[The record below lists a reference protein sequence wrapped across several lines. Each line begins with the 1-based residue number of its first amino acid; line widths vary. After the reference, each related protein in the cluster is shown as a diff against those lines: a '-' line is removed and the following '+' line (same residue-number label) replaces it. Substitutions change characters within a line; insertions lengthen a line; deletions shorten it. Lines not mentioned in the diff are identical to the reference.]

1 MDQAKKIKIILV
13 SVFSLLLLG
22 VVYLFIRNG
31 SNGDKPNEVSAR
43 AIDSAEVSINDIMAQ
58 NDKAP
63 LGGYTPTPEPSLTSE
78 NPISTSQP
86 IAENSEYESSEDIA
100 KLQQQLRENM
110 RTRRDENTQSG
121 YYESSKPS
129 YQPVA
134 KGAPRVS
141 ESTSMLPSAMEEK
154 SSSSN
159 VEESIEEQEPPKRS
173 RFNSGLQSKTKEIK
187 VLVLGEQELRN
198 DAPLKM
204 VLAQSINLEGV
215 SIPKGTALYGII
227 HSSNGRMNVSVSS
240 IRYRERSFSVSLN
253 VYDRDGLKGIN
264 IQDPGQGDNTV
275 QEVAE
280 DVAQRTGII
289 SGAVGTITSTISGI
303 FRRKGSS
310 STIIIKSNYQLALR

>member
-110 RTRRDENTQSG
+110 RKDR
-121 YYESSKPS
+121 
-129 YQPVA
+129 
-134 KGAPRVS
+134 
-141 ESTSMLPSAMEEK
+141 K
-154 SSSSN
+154 S
-159 VEESIEEQEPPKRS
+159 V
-173 RFNSGLQSKTKEIK
+173 
-187 VLVLGEQELRN
+187 V
-198 DAPLKM
+198 
-204 VLAQSINLEGV
+204 
-215 SIPKGTALYGII
+215 
-227 HSSNGRMNVSVSS
+227 
-240 IRYRERSFSVSLN
+240 
-253 VYDRDGLKGIN
+253 
-264 IQDPGQGDNTV
+264 
-275 QEVAE
+275 
-280 DVAQRTGII
+280 
-289 SGAVGTITSTISGI
+289 
-303 FRRKGSS
+303 
-310 STIIIKSNYQLALR
+310 